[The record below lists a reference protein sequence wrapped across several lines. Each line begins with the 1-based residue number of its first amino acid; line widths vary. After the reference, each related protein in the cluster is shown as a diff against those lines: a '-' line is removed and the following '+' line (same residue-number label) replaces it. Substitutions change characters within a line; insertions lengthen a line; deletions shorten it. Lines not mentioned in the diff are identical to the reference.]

1 MPAGRPSDYDP
12 EIAADICLRLSI
24 CTKSLVSILSER
36 DEFPEHSTFYR
47 WMLNHE
53 ELRTLYAHARD
64 AQLQILADEI
74 QEIADEPQ
82 SGEVVTI
89 KGDEREVKISDMLE
103 HRKLRIDARK
113 WLLSKLAPKK
123 YGDKTA
129 ITGEGGGPIQII
141 TSIPRPLK

>member
-129 ITGEGGGPIQII
+129 ITGDGGGPLQII
-141 TSIPRPLK
+141 TSIPRPPQ